1 MSQSEC
7 PVCYQEFPKN
17 ETNVVTPECGHKF
30 HYTCL
35 FTWNKENPSCPLCRK
50 NFQHIESSP
59 LMNRQLPTEWSM
71 ADDFIESAEEFGMML
86 ICRECNHKVESCANG
101 CGRTTCFCHEGDSN
115 NLYIT
120 NRSPIQQQNTD
131 YPTCVECWRQRY
143 PIVYDYLDQQ
153 STRDLQTDEAYDTE
167 QMEEY
172 YEMFFSNTNGNY
184 VSEDG
189 NPNGLFDSTFI
200 DYYDFVEHIQDSYQ
214 THSREQFAN
223 NNIMDTSTPVM
234 NDEETDIDEP
244 EEILSIGVIY
254 HEGKEFYVDE
264 DNDVMSQDGYVVGK
278 YIMENDGYTIKF
290 N

>member
-1 MSQSEC
+1 
-7 PVCYQEFPKN
+7 
-17 ETNVVTPECGHKF
+17 
-30 HYTCL
+30 
-35 FTWNKENPSCPLCRK
+35 
-50 NFQHIESSP
+50 
-59 LMNRQLPTEWSM
+59 
-71 ADDFIESAEEFGMML
+71 
-86 ICRECNHKVESCANG
+86 
-101 CGRTTCFCHEGDSN
+101 
-115 NLYIT
+115 
-120 NRSPIQQQNTD
+120 
-131 YPTCVECWRQRY
+131 
-143 PIVYDYLDQQ
+143 
-153 STRDLQTDEAYDTE
+153 
-167 QMEEY
+167 MEEY